1 MNVSGDNPW
10 KVIDDLKWFAQTD
23 FLADAIV
30 VFEKHR
36 DEQILDEWLKT
47 HDGEDFCKYCPENA
61 ECPHGMACYGGE
73 PIEPPCYGADMKEF
87 LYTDSIIEDALR
99 KDMAKNNKLINSLNE
114 IARRNRSQNVA
125 TAADQM
131 VPQIYAAIAIALH
144 RTHGF
149 GYKRINDIF
158 VESQHI
164 WEDYAGD
171 GAGMV
176 KKCEEETGVTVCS
189 PEEAQRLMEMQN
201 GM

>member
-1 MNVSGDNPW
+1 
-10 KVIDDLKWFAQTD
+10 
-23 FLADAIV
+23 
-30 VFEKHR
+30 
-36 DEQILDEWLKT
+36 
-47 HDGEDFCKYCPENA
+47 
-61 ECPHGMACYGGE
+61 
-73 PIEPPCYGADMKEF
+73 
-87 LYTDSIIEDALR
+87 
-99 KDMAKNNKLINSLNE
+99 MAKNNKLINSLNE

-125 TAADQM
+125 TAADKM

-149 GYKRINDIF
+149 GHKRINDIF

>member
-1 MNVSGDNPW
+1 MG
-10 KVIDDLKWFAQTD
+10 
-23 FLADAIV
+23 
-30 VFEKHR
+30 
-36 DEQILDEWLKT
+36 
-47 HDGEDFCKYCPENA
+47 
-61 ECPHGMACYGGE
+61 
-73 PIEPPCYGADMKEF
+73 
-87 LYTDSIIEDALR
+87 
-99 KDMAKNNKLINSLNE
+99 KNNKLINSLNE

-131 VPQIYAAIAIALH
+131 V
-144 RTHGF
+144 
-149 GYKRINDIF
+149 
-158 VESQHI
+158 SQHI

>member
-1 MNVSGDNPW
+1 MG
-10 KVIDDLKWFAQTD
+10 
-23 FLADAIV
+23 
-30 VFEKHR
+30 
-36 DEQILDEWLKT
+36 
-47 HDGEDFCKYCPENA
+47 
-61 ECPHGMACYGGE
+61 
-73 PIEPPCYGADMKEF
+73 
-87 LYTDSIIEDALR
+87 
-99 KDMAKNNKLINSLNE
+99 KNNKLINSLNE

-144 RTHGF
+144 RTYGF

-189 PEEAQRLMEMQN
+189 PEEAQRLMEGTEWDVTEFAVLVYGMIILMGQRIGYAPMRKVIATEQSHHGMIIAQTTNQN
-201 GM
+201 T

>member
-1 MNVSGDNPW
+1 MKSPEETAHRT
-10 KVIDDLKWFAQTD
+10 LLLRQTRWF
-23 FLADAIV
+23 
-30 VFEKHR
+30 
-36 DEQILDEWLKT
+36 
-47 HDGEDFCKYCPENA
+47 
-61 ECPHGMACYGGE
+61 
-73 PIEPPCYGADMKEF
+73 
-87 LYTDSIIEDALR
+87 
-99 KDMAKNNKLINSLNE
+99 
-114 IARRNRSQNVA
+114 
-125 TAADQM
+125 
-131 VPQIYAAIAIALH
+131 QIYAAIAIALH
-144 RTHGF
+144 RTYGF